1 MKGVGGDSV
10 SGVRGMRG
18 KRVERGRDMIG
29 EE

>member
-1 MKGVGGDSV
+1 MKGVGDSV